1 MHIYDG
7 SNGLVLCKHCSCVGG
22 WKTLSVLSNLGVI
35 LFYSGSVL
43 FQYFLM

>member
-1 MHIYDG
+1 MHINDG

-35 LFYSGSVL
+35 
-43 FQYFLM
+43 FLIWAVCCFNIF